1 MNPEP
6 FALEVDLGMAA
17 ERRGVTPALDRRD
30 RCGVVGYAAKWT
42 LGLARIVA
50 TLVEAQWRGVS
61 RCPLEGAR
69 HLSGACR
76 ALAEIFG
83 VELVISGQPPAEGLV
98 VANHLGFLDI
108 VALAAAAPC
117 VFVAKREVGRWPLV
131 GSAASHCGTVFVDR
145 ERKSEVATVA
155 GRMRRIL
162 EGGGRVVI
170 FPEGTSTDGTEV
182 LPFRP
187 ALLQSAVDAQAT
199 VTPCGI
205 AYRDPAG
212 TPLSGVAYFG
222 ERSLIEALNALVTRR
237 RTRVHLAF
245 GSPLR
250 AEAPRAELA
259 RELHREVTRLAGIRQ
274 DQ

>member
-1 MNPEP
+1 MNPDP
-6 FALEVDLGMAA
+6 FAVEVDLGMAA
-17 ERRGVTPALDRRD
+17 ARMAALPRLPDARD
-30 RCGVVGYAAKWT
+30 AYGIVGCAAKWT
-42 LGLARIVA
+42 RGLAQIVA
-50 TLVEAQWRGVS
+50 TLVEARRRGVS

-76 ALAEIFG
+76 RLAEIFG
-83 VELVISGQPPAEGLV
+83 VDVVIHGEPPAEGLV

-108 VALAAAAPC
+108 VALSAAAPC

-131 GSAASHCGTVFVDR
+131 GSAASQCGTVFVDR
-145 ERKSEVATVA
+145 ERRSAVATAA

-162 EGGGRVVI
+162 EAGGRVVV
-170 FPEGTSTDGTEV
+170 FPEGTSTDGTGV

-187 ALLQSAVDAQAT
+187 ALLQSAVDARAALI
-199 VTPCGI
+199 PCGI

-212 TPLSGVAYFG
+212 APLSEIAYFG
-222 ERSLIEALNALVTRR
+222 ERSLAAALSALAARR

-250 AEAPRAELA
+250 AEAHRAELA
-259 RELHREVTRLAGIRQ
+259 RDLHREVTRLKATV
-274 DQ
+274 